1 MTEKKPDKDKENNT
15 FSSLTIPEIDGSSL
29 TSLMHRGIGL
39 ESPFM
44 KEIYLRK
51 QPIVGTRFLGGS
63 DALVDDLEV
72 GSRITFLREQDNA
85 YDPYAI
91 MALDEQGRKLGYIP
105 RRENQIIGALM
116 AAGKYFYGIITEKPE
131 GDYYGN
137 RTPGSI
143 WMDLYMREFAL
154 PDDLSEIPLQGY
166 RGSYAVL
173 DLVFADWEDLDYPDK
188 CKGVYHKERY
198 LSDVYAIKVIHG
210 EEKSS
215 FRLTFDPDDRRA
227 GRDFL
232 EESGDETERSDP
244 LLDMDRTSDYEQM
257 ITDLDHFLGH
267 LSLVVHDISEEDLS
281 ALREDY
287 GMILGKTL
295 SNHIIDTR
303 QMAENHI
310 PFIRDYSVN
319 GLADHLGIDIHLDDP
334 CEKRCRII
342 WQLYQRMERSELEK
356 KTDSLVAE
364 DLMKTYK
371 SVVRWIEYL
380 RRIETDSETR
390 EGMIDFIGF
399 GEDICKAFDDLHHQA
414 IDFTRIMKKYYNGDI
429 DKDGKW
435 R

>member
-1 MTEKKPDKDKENNT
+1 MPKNPEKDKLNNE
-15 FSSLTIPEIDGSSL
+15 SSSMAIPQINGSALTA
-29 TSLMHRGIGL
+29 LMHKGMGL

-44 KEIYLRK
+44 KDIYLRK
-51 QPIVGTRFLGGS
+51 QAIVGTRFLGGS
-63 DALVDDLEV
+63 DELVEDLEV
-72 GSRITFLREQDNA
+72 GSRINFLREQDNA
-85 YDPYAI
+85 FDPNAI

-105 RRENQIIGALM
+105 RRENELIRALM

-173 DLVFADWEDLDYPDK
+173 DLTFFDRENSDHPDK
-188 CKGVYHKERY
+188 EDFHKGRY
-198 LSDVYAIKVIHG
+198 LSAVYAIKVIHG
-210 EEKSS
+210 EEKSC
-215 FRLTFDPDDRRA
+215 FRLTFAPDIRSDN
-227 GRDFL
+227 RDFL
-232 EESGDETERSDP
+232 EKSRDETEGSDP
-244 LLDMDRTSDYEQM
+244 LSDMDRTSDYEQL

-310 PFIRDYSVN
+310 PSISDYSIN
-319 GLADHLGIDIHLDDP
+319 GLADHMGIDIHLEDSH
-334 CEKRCRII
+334 EERCRIT
-342 WQLYQRMERSELEK
+342 WQLYQRMERSELK
-356 KTDSLVAE
+356 KKSESQE
-364 DLMKTYK
+364 DL
-371 SVVRWIEYL
+371 VP
-380 RRIETDSETR
+380 DQ
-390 EGMIDFIGF
+390 G
-399 GEDICKAFDDLHHQA
+399 
-414 IDFTRIMKKYYNGDI
+414 
-429 DKDGKW
+429 
-435 R
+435 